1 MEHITIQIVIDTKV
15 TGTRICKTGM
25 ALIITPT
32 EIYIREIGAMANSM
46 DKATIFILK
55 IKRSIKVIG
64 RMEKRR
70 GLESL
75 LLKTNMVILGN
86 GKTTERKERGRIYIQ
101 TDKDTK
107 DNGIE
112 TRNMETDVIGIK
124 METAILA
131 IGKTI
136 IGMAKVL

>member
-1 MEHITIQIVIDTKV
+1 MEHITIPIVIDTKA
-15 TGTRICKTGM
+15 TGTKICKTGM

-32 EIYIREIGAMANSM
+32 ETYIREIGAMASSM

-75 LLKTNMVILGN
+75 LLKINMAILGN

-112 TRNMETDVIGIK
+112 TRNMEMDVIGIK